1 MAFPFHGPAVPL
13 ASLVAPQ
20 VYDYRDHCP
29 YPDEGDL
36 LEPGPRARYE
46 QLAADIRADIYAG
59 TWAAGQR
66 IPYEPELAAR
76 FGVSRALVN
85 RALVILADEEL
96 ISQEQGRGTFV
107 LPRRVY
113 RVTVSVPVPAGCRPG
128 SATAL
133 RKAVTA
139 AAKAEPAVTEV
150 GLTGIA
156 DGAALV
162 VLLIEAADGDWAVH
176 IAKLVVKAS
185 GKPWSW
191 DGWNLRLATY
201 HCAPAEATQ

>member
-1 MAFPFHGPAVPL
+1 MAFLFPRSAAPP
-13 ASLVAPQ
+13 VAPL
-20 VYDYRDHCP
+20 VPRSYDYRDHCP

-46 QLAADIRADIYAG
+46 QLAADFRKDIYAG
-59 TWAAGQR
+59 VYQVGER
-66 IPYEPELAAR
+66 LPYEPELADR
-76 FGVSRALVN
+76 FGVSRALIN
-85 RALVILADEEL
+85 RALLILAGQEL

-107 LPRRVY
+107 LPRMVY
-113 RVTVSVPVPAGCRPG
+113 RVKVSVPVPAGRKPG
-128 SATAL
+128 SVSAL
-133 RKAVTA
+133 HKAITV
-139 AAKAEPAVTEV
+139 AAKAEPAVTQVESA
-150 GLTGIA
+150 GIP